1 MESVEVSAR
10 SVEEAI
16 AEALRR
22 LGMAREQVE
31 VAVISEGSRGI
42 LGLGA
47 EEARVRVWAR
57 EPAGRM
63 PGEEPPGSPGEV
75 LVAEPVGE
83 GQAGAEPPGEVG
95 AIAREVV
102 AELLRSLEVKASAA
116 IRQPE
121 AQEAQLGPGQR
132 PVIVDV
138 SGEDLGIL
146 IGRRGETL
154 DALQYIANLIV
165 NRKTRRWVKVIVDV
179 ENYRRRR
186 EASLR
191 VLAARM
197 ADRVRASRQAVT
209 LEAMPAHER
218 RLVHLSLQ
226 DDPDVYTQSVG
237 EGEGRKVVISPRPE
251 RVSRQYPG

>member
-22 LGMAREQVE
+22 LGMMREQVE

-57 EPAGRM
+57 EAVGRV
-63 PGEEPPGSPGEV
+63 PEEGPPGFQGEV
-75 LVAEPVGE
+75 LPAEPVAKGQGE
-83 GQAGAEPPGEVG
+83 TEPPGEVG

-121 AQEAQLGPGQR
+121 AQEAQLSPGQR
-132 PVIVDV
+132 PVIIDV

-154 DALQYIANLIV
+154 DALQYITNLIV
-165 NRKTRRWVKVIVDV
+165 NRKTRRRVKIIVDV
-179 ENYRRRR
+179 ESYRRRR

-191 VLAARM
+191 GLAARM

-251 RVSRQYPG
+251 QISRQYPG

>member
-22 LGMAREQVE
+22 LGIAREQVE

-57 EPAGRM
+57 EPVRHI
-63 PGEEPPGSPGEV
+63 PEEGPLGSQGEV
-75 LVAEPVGE
+75 LAAGPVGE
-83 GQAGAEPPGEVG
+83 GQVEAEPPWEAG
-95 AIAREVV
+95 AIARQVV
-102 AELLRSLEVKASAA
+102 EELLRSLEVMASAA

-121 AQEAQLGPGQR
+121 AQEAQLKPGEQ
-132 PVIVDV
+132 PVVIDV
-138 SGEDLGIL
+138 SGEDLGVL

-154 DALQYIANLIV
+154 DALQYITNLIV
-165 NRKTRRWVKVIVDV
+165 NRRTRRRVKVIVDV
-179 ENYRRRR
+179 ESYRRRR

-191 VLAARM
+191 GLAARM

-251 RVSRQYPG
+251 GMSRR